1 MASQSQKPG
10 VFPLTPLDNIIGNP
24 YVHKALLFPNHHPNV
39 WSLVENMRS
48 ALAQTFNAIPVLAG
62 TVTRIPH
69 ASQRGSLAVTAPWR
83 TAQDALS
90 VKDLRETDYPTYESL
105 RSKHFPMVDLNYSI
119 LMPGRRSMHLPNFM
133 ASETDERPVLLA
145 QINIINGGM
154 ILGLIIDH
162 SFTDGAGSITV
173 ARVWASYCRGEDGS
187 RLVSPECVGRTWLME
202 GDESGRFEDF
212 LEYSCRP
219 DLDISAPAHGFL
231 SRMFTT
237 PYSWIV
243 RPLRSPFG
251 FGLNAMPPL
260 WKMLRSGRARDTT
273 RSEPDPLGVEIF
285 FFSQAK
291 LKELKQMASK
301 LESDETS
308 WISTNDAL
316 ACFIWCCV
324 TAAYKDD
331 NHNKLES
338 TKDKNGS
345 AQRYMHERA
354 SLLGFVINARR
365 YLRPPLPA
373 GFIGNVLIWGGSIE
387 PLSTVVPTPEAVT
400 KCAHSLR
407 REIKRYHDDPTYLPR
422 LIGSLKAL
430 PDISKVRLSGEGV
443 TEHIFTVN
451 SWATQEWYDLDWGK
465 FAGGRCERVRIH
477 KPKIDNFCLV
487 LPEVKSDEGSEN
499 AAGLEVMISI
509 QEHQM
514 KSLRENEF
522 FNRFAEW
529 RCS

>member
-1 MASQSQKPG
+1 M
-10 VFPLTPLDNIIGNP
+10 
-24 YVHKALLFPNHHPNV
+24 
-39 WSLVENMRS
+39 
-48 ALAQTFNAIPVLAG
+48 
-62 TVTRIPH
+62 
-69 ASQRGSLAVTAPWR
+69 AVTAPWR

-90 VKDLRETDYPTYESL
+90 VKDLRDTDYPSYKSL
-105 RSKHFPMVDLNYSI
+105 RSKHFPMVDLDYRI
-119 LMPGRRSMHLPNFM
+119 LMPGGRSMHLSNFKP
-133 ASETDERPVLLA
+133 SETDERPVLLA

-162 SFTDGAGSITV
+162 CFTDGAGSVSV

-187 RLVSPECVGRTWLME
+187 QLVSPECVDRTWLME
-202 GDESGRFEDF
+202 GDESRRFEDF
-212 LEYSCRP
+212 LEYSYHP
-219 DLDISAPAHGFL
+219 EPNISAPAHGLL

-237 PYSWIV
+237 PYAWIV
-243 RPLRSPFG
+243 RSLRSLFD
-251 FGLNAMPPL
+251 FGLNAMRPPR
-260 WKMLRSGRARDTT
+260 KMLRSGPSRDTP
-273 RSEPDPLGVEIF
+273 RSEPDSLGVEIF

-316 ACFIWCCV
+316 ACFVWCCV

-345 AQRYMHERA
+345 VQRYMNERA
-354 SLLGFVINARR
+354 SLLAFVINARR

-373 GFIGNVLIWGGSIE
+373 GFLGNVLIWGGSIE
-387 PLSTVVPTPEAVT
+387 SLSTVVPTPEGVT

-407 REIKRYHDDPTYLPR
+407 REIKKHHDPTYLPR
-422 LIGSLKAL
+422 LIGSLKTL

-443 TEHIFTVN
+443 TEHMIVFN

-477 KPKIDNFCLV
+477 KTQIDNFCLV
-487 LPEVKSDEGSEN
+487 LPVLKSDEGSEN
-499 AAGLEVMISI
+499 AAGMEVMISI
-509 QEHQM
+509 EERQM